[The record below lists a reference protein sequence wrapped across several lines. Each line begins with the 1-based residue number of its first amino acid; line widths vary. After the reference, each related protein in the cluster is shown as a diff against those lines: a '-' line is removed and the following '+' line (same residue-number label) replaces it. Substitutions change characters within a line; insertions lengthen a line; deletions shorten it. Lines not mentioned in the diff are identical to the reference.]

1 MPKITIVLA
10 DDHPMLREGLAAVI
24 ANEPD
29 MELIGQAS
37 NGREAVEQY
46 HSLQPDI
53 MLVDLQMP
61 ELDGIQAV
69 QQIRQVH
76 PSARIIVL
84 TTYAGDV
91 LAHRALAAGARA
103 YVLKG
108 SLRKDLIDTIRAV
121 ARGLKRVDPDIA
133 ATMAQ
138 HTGEDLLT
146 EREIAV
152 LKLAALGNS
161 NKETAV
167 RLSITEQTVKGHMAS
182 VLRKLSAKDRTHAVT
197 IALTRGIIQ
206 L

>member
-182 VLRKLSAKDRTHAVT
+182 VLGKLSAKDRTHAVT